1 MMIAVIGYGRFGKFF
16 SKFLKKL
23 GRVRIFDIR
32 TPLHS
37 LKEFDWIMLAV
48 PISKMDRVT
57 KKISPFLK
65 KGSLVFDVCSVKIWP
80 CKIMQKN
87 LPKNISIIGTHPLF
101 GPDSAKHGL
110 KAHIIGV
117 TPIRTTA
124 KHLHA
129 LLNFFKS
136 IGLRVIKTTPE
147 KHDKAVAKTQALVHF
162 LSRAVPPINK
172 EPLSTAT
179 YKTLAKIFESLQ
191 HDTLELFFDMQT
203 KNPYAKKIRKEFLD
217 RCVALEKKISSHHS

>member
-1 MMIAVIGYGRFGKFF
+1 MKIGVIGYGRFGKFF

-37 LKEFDWIMLAV
+37 LRECDLIMLSV
-48 PISKMDRVT
+48 PISKMDNIT

-65 KGSLVFDVCSVKIWP
+65 KGSLVFDVCSVKIFP
-80 CKIMQKN
+80 CRVMKKN

-101 GPDSAKHGL
+101 GPDSAKDTL
-110 KAHIIGV
+110 EDHIIAL
-117 TPIRTTA
+117 TPVRTS
-124 KHLHA
+124 KSNLQSFIKF
-129 LLNFFKS
+129 LKSFK
-136 IGLRVIKTTPE
+136 LTVIKTTPE